1 MSALSTTSTPIV
13 AEYPRAWQGVWAR
26 VMSRSDSPLLRQA
39 PITVA
44 LILVLAAAAFD
55 SGFNEANNLA
65 YWATWATL
73 GVAVVVSVVATV
85 TKSAALGIAV
95 PFILMVA
102 IGFGRAAIGPT
113 VTLLLLLCVLWLAL
127 IPGRRWVVIS
137 AVSTF
142 AAVALSYAWPGTVID
157 PTHVVM
163 ELLITPLMFAT
174 IAAVIS
180 RVIEDNQAKIE
191 ANQLL
196 VKEREAA
203 LADAVDLVAR
213 LQDNEARLESAGH
226 LFRSVL
232 DSVTRQSVIG
242 TDLTGLIDVW
252 NTGAQTMLG
261 LSTND
266 VVGNRYIHE
275 FHREEEL
282 QERARELGYPAGATV
297 LNPGFSALVEVARL
311 GGSEDR
317 DWTYLRSNGDRI
329 SAHVAVT
336 PRIDENGR
344 TVGYIFVGA
353 DVTDTKE
360 LAKLQD
366 EFVGLVSHE
375 LRTPV
380 SSILGYLELMRDA
393 TEPPLSD
400 EQLHYLGV
408 AERNAH
414 RLLRLVGDLLFTAQ
428 VAAHKFPIE
437 EAEVDVNTVVQASVE
452 SARPASQAANV
463 LLLLRPSDSHPL
475 VMGDATR
482 IAQACDNLLSNA
494 IKFTPRGGTVSVNV
508 TIEGGFARISVRDT
522 GMGIPPDEI
531 AMLSTRFFRA
541 STATRSAVQGVG
553 LGLSITKAIVTA
565 HGGELS
571 AESEVGVGTSFI
583 FTLPLMMRTA

>member
-1 MSALSTTSTPIV
+1 MSAPSTTSTPIV

-44 LILVLAAAAFD
+44 LIMVLAAAAFD

-180 RVIEDNQAKIE
+180 RVIEDNQVKIE

>member
-1 MSALSTTSTPIV
+1 MSAPSTTSTPIV

>member
-1 MSALSTTSTPIV
+1 MSAPSTTSTPIV

-44 LILVLAAAAFD
+44 LIMVLAAAAFD